1 MLPPCAPSLCSQ
13 PSASYD
19 VLSDTAE
26 KIANMEAETLPP
38 AQPPANVAKRQRLV
52 LAESPCAAGDLP
64 QPTPP
69 SSRSIIDELL
79 SSDDDD
85 QPSEKL
91 SQHRDCNGMK
101 PQQPVQESQLEAEA
115 DAYKN
120 LGMKPNIPNPYTV
133 ECNAIS
139 SVPLLLEPEASEVKV
154 LGAKSCEATDVLKE
168 NSFQVGDNTF
178 VCVSDQL
185 W

>member
-101 PQQPVQESQLEAEA
+101 PQQPVQESRLEAEA

-120 LGMKPNIPNPYTV
+120 LGMEPNIPNPYTV
-133 ECNAIS
+133 ECNAIA

-154 LGAKSCEATDVLKE
+154 LEATDVLKE